1 MKSYLLRHL
10 QVLLDALGRL
20 VRSPLPALL
29 TVAVLGVALALP
41 TGLLVLL
48 DNMGRA
54 LAGWDGRAQIS
65 AFVAVGTPEEEA
77 RALFAHIA
85 ERDDVAAVSY
95 VSADAALQE
104 LRALAGFGPALDA
117 MGDNPLPAMIVVQP
131 GDAVVGEARLQA
143 LVEALAGLPQV
154 DSVQLELE
162 WLRRLNALLVL
173 ARRAGVLLAVL
184 LALGVVLIVSNTT
197 RLAVLNRRDE
207 IEIIDRVG
215 GTAAFI
221 RRPFL
226 YTGLV
231 QGLLG
236 ALAAWGLVS
245 VGLALLS
252 GPTAELAA
260 LYGGGFRLQGVGAPG
275 VLMLLFCGAVLGW
288 AAARVTVAWQ
298 LRGLRPS

>member
-1 MKSYLLRHL
+1 M
-10 QVLLDALGRL
+10 
-20 VRSPLPALL
+20 
-29 TVAVLGVALALP
+29 
-41 TGLLVLL
+41 
-48 DNMGRA
+48 
-54 LAGWDGRAQIS
+54 
-65 AFVAVGTPEEEA
+65 
-77 RALFAHIA
+77 
-85 ERDDVAAVSY
+85 
-95 VSADAALQE
+95 
-104 LRALAGFGPALDA
+104 
-117 MGDNPLPAMIVVQP
+117 
-131 GDAVVGEARLQA
+131 
-143 LVEALAGLPQV
+143 PQV

>member
-20 VRSPLPALL
+20 VRSPVPALL

-41 TGLLVLL
+41 TGLLVLV
-48 DNMGRA
+48 DNMGRV
-54 LAGWDGRAQIS
+54 LAGWDGRAQLS
-65 AFVAVGTPEEEA
+65 AFVAVGTPEDEA
-77 RALFAHIA
+77 RALAAQIG
-85 ERDDVAAVSY
+85 ERQDVAAASY

-131 GDAVVGEARLQA
+131 DDAVVGEARLQA

-162 WLRRLNALLVL
+162 WLRRLNALLTL
-173 ARRAGVLLAVL
+173 TRRASVLLAVL

-236 ALAAWGLVS
+236 AMAAWGLVS
-245 VGLALLS
+245 ASLALLS
-252 GPTAELAA
+252 GPTGELAA
-260 LYGGGFRLQGVGAPG
+260 LYGGGFRLQGVGAAG
-275 VLMLLFCGAVLGW
+275 TLMLLFAGAGLGW
-288 AAARVTVAWQ
+288 GAARVTVAWQ
-298 LRGLRPS
+298 LRTLRPR